1 MAAATDIQ
9 YALTVVVCF
18 RSSHTSVAKNVC
30 VEKVPSTSG
39 DLFARGFLLQD
50 FFENEAM
57 LIDCTPEPE
66 FLSGTFHND
75 LIQIPNIADAHLSAS
90 QVARDLGSELGDP
103 TADGL
108 VGHVDST
115 LEQHLLNFTQAQVEP
130 EVKPDGVSD
139 DLRRKTVT
147 LEADILCLHRRKLRV
162 TRQPSNCVYVDVT
175 TPEQHTELKVQK
187 PRGLASSKMAP
198 DIADVLLRL
207 LKALHDPIASAVIGA
222 GILREL
228 QFRLLLGP
236 QGGAMIAALKQEGSS
251 GKIIKSLAWMRENMG
266 LEVTIAGLAR
276 DVGMSIPSYHVHFRD
291 LTGTSPMQYLK
302 AMRLHE
308 ARLLVA
314 RSDKTIAEVAV
325 LVGYVSPAQFS
336 RDFKRHFGRTA
347 SEESKWI
354 RQHLGEL
361 AA

>member
-1 MAAATDIQ
+1 MSDTTETPSREELVELATGLAPHHGYNPTASPFVRILRSEAVLRDVPVLYKPGVVFVLQGSKRGSLDGEIFLYDEEHYLAVSVPVPFRMESDATPERPLLAVYIQFEMQMAAEI
-9 YALTVVVCF
+9 V
-18 RSSHTSVAKNVC
+18 
-30 VEKVPSTSG
+30 
-39 DLFARGFLLQD
+39 LQ
-50 FFENEAM
+50 
-57 LIDCTPEPE
+57 I
-66 FLSGTFHND
+66 
-75 LIQIPNIADAHLSAS
+75 
-90 QVARDLGSELGDP
+90 
-103 TADGL
+103 
-108 VGHVDST
+108 
-115 LEQHLLNFTQAQVEP
+115 
-130 EVKPDGVSD
+130 
-139 DLRRKTVT
+139 
-147 LEADILCLHRRKLRV
+147 
-162 TRQPSNCVYVDVT
+162 
-175 TPEQHTELKVQK
+175 EQHTELKVQK

-228 QFRLLLGP
+228 HFRLLLGP
-236 QGGAMIAALKQEGSS
+236 QGGTMIAALKQEGSS

-266 LEVTIAGLAR
+266 LEVSIAGLAR
-276 DVGMSIPSYHVHFRD
+276 DVGMSVPSYHVHFRD

-354 RQHLGEL
+354 RRHLGEL